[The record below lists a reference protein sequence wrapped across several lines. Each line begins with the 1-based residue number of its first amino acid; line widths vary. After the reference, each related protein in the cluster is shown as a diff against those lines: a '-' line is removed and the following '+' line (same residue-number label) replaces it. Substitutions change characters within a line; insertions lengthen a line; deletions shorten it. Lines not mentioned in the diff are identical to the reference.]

1 MLQFASS
8 KRSITIGIAL
18 IVYNLCIANVCL
30 AERLAVRS
38 GVANIRSG
46 PGTNYA
52 VLWQV
57 EKYHPL
63 NIIQKNGKWYK
74 FKDFEGD
81 TGWISKGLVGKIKAV
96 ITKKEK
102 NNIRS
107 GPGTKYQ
114 ILFTAD
120 RGIPFKVLSRKGN
133 WLRIQHADGDKGWIY
148 QTLVW

>member
-1 MLQFASS
+1 MSQFASP
-8 KRSITIGIAL
+8 KRIFVISIGIVFCWL
-18 IVYNLCIANVCL
+18 SIANICL

-63 NIIQKNGKWYK
+63 NIIKKKGNWCK

-81 TGWISKGLVGKIKAV
+81 TGWISRGLVGKIKAV
-96 ITKKEK
+96 ITKKNK

-107 GPGTKYQ
+107 GPSTKYR
-114 ILFTAD
+114 ILFTAE

-133 WLRIQHADGDKGWIY
+133 WIRIQHADGDKGWIY
-148 QTLVW
+148 KSLVW